1 MAILDRMT
9 LEIANYVNR
18 FGQDA
23 LRNVDSLR
31 TYLIR
36 RGLPVQNVNQAIE
49 AMRSYVNPAI
59 ESSKFR
65 PPMNVYQGQGVALNA
80 PSTAVTTTGGGVPSP
95 VAGTSLA
102 QTPSGGVPQSLNVVD
117 DVIDVVPENVT
128 SNTNAGSNVRQITAN
143 AGRATSS
150 AGKTAGNVANR
161 AKDIATRVAGKG
173 AVGTRYAANAA
184 RFGALSNPLTAA
196 GLTAITL
203 AMNPLTQN
211 VLRGAGNIAGQL
223 YYNLTD
229 GQIDPLQAT
238 TRTEIAAKE
247 LAQQGS
253 RAKAPTRANDA
264 TRGVAISISPSGIQ
278 ALKNSEGF
286 RDKAYQDSKGVWTI
300 GYGRTSGV
308 KAGDTTTREAEE
320 AWLDK
325 ELARRTQEVL
335 DTVKVPL
342 TQGQLDALV
351 NFQYNIGQGEFADS
365 TLVQKL
371 NKGDYKG
378 AANEFARWN
387 KVVHDDGRVEALEG
401 LTKRRARELAMFNSD
416 VPIASQNSVQPEN
429 ENQAANTQTVAQQ
442 ATQNTPQQ
450 AAQQVTPLQWFE
462 LLQSVYGT
470 GNVANAQGAGTNMGI
485 AAPQQIQQVVP
496 QEPQL
501 TQTEQ
506 MMIQALQPRQNNVM
520 ADIKD
525 LYAMSQNAIMNSDP
539 RYQGGVVQAQGYNID
554 TQKLLDALATDYS
567 VAQYRAN
574 AGLGARPSEAEYLKN
589 RALLEYQANIANQA
603 GVPYADSQAAMLE
616 RQKQLVANQ
625 QAMIEQALTYQ
636 LGMEQND
643 VKRAEIIQDI
653 YNTRAAAQNKL
664 NEIQAQGMVDRDIEM
679 RKQFGEFITQ
689 QAQNDANLQQEAIKG
704 RWDAYNK
711 QLELN
716 NPYYQA
722 GKLGSFYSGTGL
734 GLTNPQTV
742 QNMIQAQDP
751 NLMKQLYPQANAQ
764 TFQVN
769 PQPQNQQAN
778 QAGFYGMMQ
787 NALQNMRQGQ
797 QQ

>member
-1 MAILDRMT
+1 MAILDRIA
-9 LEIANYVNR
+9 LEIANYANR
-18 FGQDA
+18 FGKEA
-23 LRNVDSLR
+23 LSNVENLR

-59 ESSKFR
+59 ESSRFQ

-80 PSTAVTTTGGGVPSP
+80 PSTAVTTTNGGVPSP
-95 VAGTSLA
+95 VARTSLV
-102 QTPSGGVPQSLNVVD
+102 QTPSGGVPQSLNIVD
-117 DVIDVVPENVT
+117 DVIDVAPENVT
-128 SNTNAGSNVRQITAN
+128 SNTNAGNSVRQITTN
-143 AGRATSS
+143 AGKAASNAS
-150 AGKTAGNVANR
+150 KTAGNVASR
-161 AKDIATRVAGKG
+161 AKDIATKVAGKG

-184 RFGALSNPLTAA
+184 RFGAFSNPLTAT

-203 AMNPLTQN
+203 AMSPPVQGL
-211 VLRGAGNIAGQL
+211 LRGVGNLAGQA

-229 GQIDPLQAT
+229 GQIDPLRAT

-253 RAKAPTRANDA
+253 QAKAPTKKNDA
-264 TRGVAISISPSGIQ
+264 TRGYAATISPQGIQ
-278 ALKNSEGF
+278 AIKNEESF
-286 RDKAYQDSKGVWTI
+286 RAKAYRDKKGVLTI
-300 GYGRTSGV
+300 GYGRTSNV
-308 KAGDTTTREAEE
+308 KEGDTTTREAED
-320 AWLDK
+320 AWLAQDA
-325 ELARRTQEVL
+325 ARRAQEVL
-335 DTVKVPL
+335 DVVKVPL

-351 NFQYNIGQGEFADS
+351 SLQYNIGQGQFSGS
-365 TLVQKL
+365 TLVKKL

-378 AANEFARWN
+378 AANEFAKWN
-387 KVVHDDGRVEALEG
+387 KIVHDDGRVEALEG
-401 LTKRRARELAMFNSD
+401 LTKRRARELAMFNSN
-416 VPIASQNSVQPEN
+416 VPIASQDVAQPKSEN
-429 ENQAANTQTVAQQ
+429 RVANTQT
-442 ATQNTPQQ
+442 ATQQSTQDTTQQ
-450 AAQQVTPLQWFE
+450 STQQSTQQPTPLQWFE

-470 GNVANAQGAGTNMGI
+470 GNVANAQGADANMGI
-485 AAPQQIQQVVP
+485 VAPQQIQQVAP

-525 LYAMSQNAIMNSDP
+525 LYAMSQSAIMNSDP
-539 RYQGGVVQAQGYNID
+539 RYQGGVVRAQGYYVDPAELAVGIRA
-554 TQKLLDALATDYS
+554 QALRNNTYS
-567 VAQYRAN
+567 SPETTLQLAQAQY
-574 AGLGARPSEAEYLKN
+574 E
-589 RALLEYQANIANQA
+589 ANIANQA
-603 GVPYADSQAAMLE
+603 GVPYADYKAAMLD
-616 RQKQLVANQ
+616 RQKQLVENQ

-643 VKRAEIIQDI
+643 VKRAEIIQRI
-653 YNTRAAAQNKL
+653 YDTRATAQNKL

-679 RKQFGEFITQ
+679 RKAFGGFITQ

-704 RWDAYNK
+704 QWDAYNK

-734 GLTNPQTV
+734 GLTNPQAV

-764 TFQVN
+764 TFQTGM
-769 PQPQNQQAN
+769 QPQRTQAN
-778 QAGFYGMMQ
+778 QAGLYGMMQ

-797 QQ
+797 QN

>member
-1 MAILDRMT
+1 MAILDRIT

-23 LRNVDSLR
+23 LKNVDNLR

-36 RGLPVQNVNQAIE
+36 RGLPVQNINQAIE

-59 ESSKFR
+59 ENSRFR

-80 PSTAVTTTGGGVPSP
+80 PSTAVATAGGGVPSP
-95 VAGTSLA
+95 VTGTSLV

-117 DVIDVVPENVT
+117 DVIDVIPENVT
-128 SNTNAGSNVRQITAN
+128 SNTNTGNNIRQITTN
-143 AGRATSS
+143 AGKAASNAS
-150 AGKTAGNVANR
+150 KTAENVASR
-161 AKDIATRVAGKG
+161 AKDIAGKAAGKG

-203 AMNPLTQN
+203 AMSPTVQN
-211 VLRGAGNIAGQL
+211 ILRGVGNVAGQA

-229 GQIDPLQAT
+229 GRIDPLQAT

-253 RAKAPTRANDA
+253 QAKAPTKKNDA
-264 TRGVAISISPSGIQ
+264 TRGYAATISPEGIQ
-278 ALKNSEGF
+278 AIKNEESF
-286 RDKAYQDSKGVWTI
+286 RAKAYRDKKGVLTI
-300 GYGRTSGV
+300 GYGRTSNV
-308 KAGDTTTREAEE
+308 KEGDTTTREAEDI
-320 AWLDK
+320 WLAQDA
-325 ELARRTQEVL
+325 ARRSQEVL

-351 NFQYNIGQGEFADS
+351 SLQYNIGQGQFSGS
-365 TLVQKL
+365 TLVKKL

-378 AANEFARWN
+378 AANEFAKWN
-387 KVVHDDGRVEALEG
+387 KIVHNDGRVEALEG
-401 LTKRRARELAMFNSD
+401 LTKRRARELAMFNSN
-416 VPIASQNSVQPEN
+416 VPITSQNTAQPKS
-429 ENQAANTQTVAQQ
+429 ENQVANAQEAAQQ
-442 ATQNTPQQ
+442 ATQNATQQ
-450 AAQQVTPLQWFE
+450 VAQQVTPLQWFD

-470 GNVANAQGAGTNMGI
+470 DNVANAQGAGTDMGI
-485 AAPQQIQQVVP
+485 AAPQQTPQFIA

-506 MMIQALQPRQNNVM
+506 MMIQALQPRQSNVM
-520 ADIKD
+520 NDIKD

-539 RYQGGVVQAQGYNID
+539 RYQGGVVQAQGYYVDPNRLRGAMTGDFVTSQIGARGG
-554 TQKLLDALATDYS
+554 TNPFPS
-567 VAQYRAN
+567 RAN
-574 AGLGARPSEAEYLKN
+574 FELQKAQ
-589 RALLEYQANIANQA
+589 ALYEANIANQA
-603 GVPYADSQAAMLE
+603 GVPYADYKAALLD

-625 QAMIEQALTYQ
+625 QAMIEQALNYQ

-643 VKRAEIIQDI
+643 VKRAEIIQKI

-734 GLTNPQTV
+734 GLTNPQAV

-769 PQPQNQQAN
+769 PQPQNQQAS
-778 QAGFYGMMQ
+778 QAGLYGMMQ

>member
-1 MAILDRMT
+1 MAILDRIA
-9 LEIANYVNR
+9 LEIANYANR
-18 FGQDA
+18 FGKEA
-23 LRNVDSLR
+23 LSNVENLR

-59 ESSKFR
+59 ESSRFQ

-95 VAGTSLA
+95 VSGTSLI
-102 QTPSGGVPQSLNVVD
+102 QTPSSGVPQSLNVVD

-128 SNTNAGSNVRQITAN
+128 SNTNAGNNVRQITTSAGRAASN
-143 AGRATSS
+143 AGR
-150 AGKTAGNVANR
+150 TAGNAASR
-161 AKDIATRVAGKG
+161 AKDIAAKVAGRG

-184 RFGALSNPLTAA
+184 RFGAFSNPLTAT

-203 AMNPLTQN
+203 AMSPPVQGL
-211 VLRGAGNIAGQL
+211 LRGVGNLAGQA

-253 RAKAPTRANDA
+253 QAKAPTKKNDA
-264 TRGVAISISPSGIQ
+264 TRGNAATISPQGIQ
-278 ALKNSEGF
+278 AIKNEESF
-286 RDKAYQDSKGVWTI
+286 RAKAYRDKKGVLTI
-300 GYGRTSGV
+300 GYGRTSNV
-308 KAGDTTTREAEE
+308 KEGDTTTREAED
-320 AWLDK
+320 AWLAQDA
-325 ELARRTQEVL
+325 ARRAQEVL

-351 NFQYNIGQGEFADS
+351 SLQYNIGQGQFSGS
-365 TLVQKL
+365 TLVKKL

-378 AANEFARWN
+378 AANEFAKWN
-387 KVVHDDGRVEALEG
+387 KIVHDDGRVEALEG
-401 LTKRRARELAMFNSD
+401 LTKRRARELAMFNSN
-416 VPIASQNSVQPEN
+416 VPIASQDVAQPKSEN
-429 ENQAANTQTVAQQ
+429 RVANTQT
-442 ATQNTPQQ
+442 ATQQSTQDTTQQ
-450 AAQQVTPLQWFE
+450 STQQSTQQPTPLQWFE

-470 GNVANAQGAGTNMGI
+470 GNVANAQGADANMGI
-485 AAPQQIQQVVP
+485 VAPQQIQQVAP

-525 LYAMSQNAIMNSDP
+525 LYAMSQSAIMNSDP
-539 RYQGGVVQAQGYNID
+539 RYQGGVVRAQGYYVDPAELAVGIRA
-554 TQKLLDALATDYS
+554 QALRNNTYS
-567 VAQYRAN
+567 SPETTLQLAQAQY
-574 AGLGARPSEAEYLKN
+574 E
-589 RALLEYQANIANQA
+589 ANIANQA
-603 GVPYADSQAAMLE
+603 GVPYADYKAAMLD

-643 VKRAEIIQDI
+643 VKRAEIIQKI
-653 YNTRAAAQNKL
+653 YDTRATAQNKL

-679 RKQFGEFITQ
+679 RKAFGGFITQ

-704 RWDAYNK
+704 QWDAYNK

-734 GLTNPQTV
+734 GLTNPQAV

-764 TFQVN
+764 TFQTGM
-769 PQPQNQQAN
+769 QPQRTQAN
-778 QAGFYGMMQ
+778 QAGLYGMMQ

-797 QQ
+797 QN

>member
-1 MAILDRMT
+1 MATLDRIT

-18 FGQDA
+18 FGRDA
-23 LRNVDSLR
+23 LKNVDNLR

-36 RGLPVQNVNQAIE
+36 RGLPAQNVNQAIE

-59 ESSKFR
+59 ESSRFQ

-80 PSTAVTTTGGGVPSP
+80 PSTAITTTSGGAPSP
-95 VAGTSLA
+95 VSGTSLI

-117 DVIDVVPENVT
+117 DVVDVVPENVT
-128 SNTNAGSNVRQITAN
+128 SNTNAGNNVRQITTS
-143 AGRATSS
+143 AGKAAGS
-150 AGKTAGNVANR
+150 AGKTAGNVASR
-161 AKDIATRVAGKG
+161 AKDIAAKVAGRG

-184 RFGALSNPLTAA
+184 RFGALSNPLTAT

-203 AMNPLTQN
+203 AMSPPVQGL
-211 VLRGAGNIAGQL
+211 LRGVGNLAGQA

-253 RAKAPTRANDA
+253 QAKAPTKKNDA
-264 TRGVAISISPSGIQ
+264 TRENAATISPQGIQ
-278 ALKNSEGF
+278 AIKNEEGF

-308 KAGDTTTREAEE
+308 KKGDTTTREAED
-320 AWLDK
+320 AWLARDT
-325 ELARRTQEVL
+325 ARRVQEVL
-335 DTVKVPL
+335 DVVKVPL

-351 NFQYNIGQGEFADS
+351 SLQYNIGQGQFADS
-365 TLVQKL
+365 TLVEKL

-387 KVVHDDGRVEALEG
+387 KIVHDDGRVEALEG
-401 LTKRRARELAMFNSD
+401 LTKRRARELAMFNSN
-416 VPIASQNSVQPEN
+416 VPIASQDVAQPKS
-429 ENQAANTQTVAQQ
+429 ENQVANTQTATQQ
-442 ATQNTPQQ
+442 STQNTTQQ
-450 AAQQVTPLQWFE
+450 STQQSTQQPTPLQWFE

-470 GNVANAQGAGTNMGI
+470 GNVANAQDAGTNMGI
-485 AAPQQIQQVVP
+485 AAPQQTQQFVA

-539 RYQGGVVQAQGYNID
+539 RYQGGVVPAQGYYVD
-554 TQKLLDALATDYS
+554 PAALASGIRYEAIRNGQLGSPETRLRLAQ
-567 VAQYRAN
+567 AQY
-574 AGLGARPSEAEYLKN
+574 E
-589 RALLEYQANIANQA
+589 ANIANQA
-603 GVPYADSQAAMLE
+603 GVPYADYRAAMLE

-643 VKRAEIIQDI
+643 VKRAEIIQKI
-653 YNTRAAAQNKL
+653 YDTRATAQNKL

-679 RKQFGEFITQ
+679 RKAFGDFITK
-689 QAQNDANLQQEAIKG
+689 QAENDANLQQEAIKG
-704 RWDAYNK
+704 QWDAYNK

-734 GLTNPQTV
+734 GLTNPQAV

-764 TFQVN
+764 TFQTGM
-769 PQPQNQQAN
+769 QPQRTQAN
-778 QAGFYGMMQ
+778 QAGLYGMMQ

-797 QQ
+797 QN

>member
-1 MAILDRMT
+1 MAILDRIT

-18 FGQDA
+18 FGRDA
-23 LRNVDSLR
+23 LKNVDNLR

-59 ESSKFR
+59 ESSRFQ

-95 VAGTSLA
+95 VAGTSLV
-102 QTPSGGVPQSLNVVD
+102 QTPSGGVPQPLNVVD
-117 DVIDVVPENVT
+117 DVIDIVPENVT
-128 SNTNAGSNVRQITAN
+128 SNTNVGNNVRQITTN
-143 AGRATSS
+143 AGKAASNV
-150 AGKTAGNVANR
+150 GQTAGTAANR
-161 AKDIATRVAGKG
+161 AKDIAAKVAGKG

-203 AMNPLTQN
+203 AMSPPVQGL
-211 VLRGAGNIAGQL
+211 LRGIGDVTGQV

-247 LAQQGS
+247 LAQQAS
-253 RAKAPTRANDA
+253 QAKAPTKKNDA
-264 TRGVAISISPSGIQ
+264 TRGYAATISPEGIQ
-278 ALKNSEGF
+278 AIKNEESF
-286 RDKAYQDSKGVWTI
+286 RAKAYRDKKGVLTI
-300 GYGRTSGV
+300 GYGRTSNV
-308 KAGDTTTREAEE
+308 KEGDTTTREAED
-320 AWLDK
+320 AWIAQDA
-325 ELARRTQEVL
+325 ARRAQEVL
-335 DTVKVPL
+335 ETVKVPL

-351 NFQYNIGQGEFADS
+351 SLQYNIGQGQFADS
-365 TLVQKL
+365 TLVKKL

-378 AANEFARWN
+378 AANEFAKWN
-387 KVVHDDGRVEALEG
+387 KIVHNDGRVEALEG
-401 LTKRRARELAMFNSD
+401 LTKRRARELAMFNSN
-416 VPIASQNSVQPEN
+416 VPIASQDAAQSKN
-429 ENQAANTQTVAQQ
+429 ENQVANARA
-442 ATQNTPQQ
+442 ATQQPTQDTTQQ
-450 AAQQVTPLQWFE
+450 STQQPTPLQWFD

-470 GNVANAQGAGTNMGI
+470 GNVANAQGTGANMGI
-485 AAPQQIQQVVP
+485 AAPQQTQQFVA

-501 TQTEQ
+501 TPTEQ

-539 RYQGGVVQAQGYNID
+539 RYQGGVVQAQGYYVDPNRLRGAITGD
-554 TQKLLDALATDYS
+554 FITNQVGARNGMNPFPS
-567 VAQYRAN
+567 RAN
-574 AGLGARPSEAEYLKN
+574 FELQKAQ
-589 RALLEYQANIANQA
+589 ALYEANIANQA
-603 GVPYADSQAAMLE
+603 GVPYADYKAALLD

-643 VKRAEIIQDI
+643 VKRAEIIQKI
-653 YNTRAAAQNKL
+653 YDTRATAQNKL
-664 NEIQAQGMVDRDIEM
+664 NEIQAQGVIDRDIEM
-679 RKQFGEFITQ
+679 RKAFGDFITQ
-689 QAQNDANLQQEAIKG
+689 QAQNDASLQQEAIKG
-704 RWDAYNK
+704 QWDAYNK

-734 GLTNPQTV
+734 GLTNPQAV

-751 NLMKQLYPQANAQ
+751 NLMKQLYPQADAQ

>member
-1 MAILDRMT
+1 MAILDRIA
-9 LEIANYVNR
+9 LEIANYANR
-18 FGQDA
+18 FGKEA
-23 LRNVDSLR
+23 LSNVENLR

-59 ESSKFR
+59 ESSRFQ

-95 VAGTSLA
+95 VSGTSLI

-128 SNTNAGSNVRQITAN
+128 SNTNAGNNVRQITTSAGRAASN
-143 AGRATSS
+143 AGR
-150 AGKTAGNVANR
+150 TAGNAASR
-161 AKDIATRVAGKG
+161 AKDIAAKVAGRG

-184 RFGALSNPLTAA
+184 RFGAFSNPLTAT

-203 AMNPLTQN
+203 AMSPPVQGL
-211 VLRGAGNIAGQL
+211 LRGVGNLAGQA

-253 RAKAPTRANDA
+253 QAKAPTKKNDA
-264 TRGVAISISPSGIQ
+264 TRGNAATISPQGIQ
-278 ALKNSEGF
+278 AIKNEESF
-286 RDKAYQDSKGVWTI
+286 RAKAYRDKKGVLTI
-300 GYGRTSGV
+300 GYGRTSNV
-308 KAGDTTTREAEE
+308 KEGDTTTREAED
-320 AWLDK
+320 AWLAQDA
-325 ELARRTQEVL
+325 ARRAQEVL

-351 NFQYNIGQGEFADS
+351 SLQYNIGQGQFSGS
-365 TLVQKL
+365 TLVKKL

-378 AANEFARWN
+378 AANEFAKWN
-387 KVVHDDGRVEALEG
+387 KIVHDDGRVEALEG
-401 LTKRRARELAMFNSD
+401 LTKRRARELAMFNSN
-416 VPIASQNSVQPEN
+416 VPIASQDVAQPKSEN
-429 ENQAANTQTVAQQ
+429 RVANTQT
-442 ATQNTPQQ
+442 ATQQSTQDTTQQ
-450 AAQQVTPLQWFE
+450 STQQSTQQPTPLQWFE

-470 GNVANAQGAGTNMGI
+470 GNVANAQGADANMGI
-485 AAPQQIQQVVP
+485 VAPQQIQQVAP

-525 LYAMSQNAIMNSDP
+525 LYAMSQSAIMNSDP
-539 RYQGGVVQAQGYNID
+539 RYQGGVVRAQGYYVDPAELAVGIRA
-554 TQKLLDALATDYS
+554 QALRNNTYS
-567 VAQYRAN
+567 SPETTLQLAQAQY
-574 AGLGARPSEAEYLKN
+574 E
-589 RALLEYQANIANQA
+589 ANIANQA
-603 GVPYADSQAAMLE
+603 GVPYADYKAAMLD

-643 VKRAEIIQDI
+643 VKRAEIIQKI
-653 YNTRAAAQNKL
+653 YDTRATAQNKL

-679 RKQFGEFITQ
+679 RKAFGGFITQ

-704 RWDAYNK
+704 QWDAYNK

-734 GLTNPQTV
+734 GLTNPQAV

-764 TFQVN
+764 TFQTGM
-769 PQPQNQQAN
+769 QPQRTQAN
-778 QAGFYGMMQ
+778 QAGLYGMMQ

-797 QQ
+797 QN